1 MKEFIKKLYNW
12 SLFRFALVGAVNT
25 LVGAG
30 VMFAL
35 YNLAHCSYWL
45 SSAANYVVGSV
56 LSYFLN
62 KYFTFKSRE
71 KSPHEVLLFA
81 LNIAVC
87 YLAAYGAAKPMMLQ
101 LLADASPA
109 LRDNVAML
117 VGMVLFTLLNY
128 LGQRLLVFRKKSK

>member
-1 MKEFIKKLYNW
+1 MKEFIKKLYDR
-12 SLFRFALVGAVNT
+12 SLFRFVLVGAANT

-62 KYFTFKSRE
+62 KHFTFRNKE
-71 KSPHEVLLFA
+71 KTPHQVLLFVI
-81 LNIAVC
+81 NIAVC
-87 YLAAYGAAKPMMLQ
+87 YLAAYGAAKPMMLR
-101 LLADASPA
+101 LLANASPVV
-109 LRDNVAML
+109 RDNVAML

-128 LGQRLLVFRKKSK
+128 LGQRLLVFKYKKN

>member
-1 MKEFIKKLYNW
+1 MKEFVKKLYNW
-12 SLFRFALVGAVNT
+12 SLFRFALVGAANT

-62 KYFTFKSRE
+62 KHFTFRNKE
-71 KSPHEVLLFA
+71 KIPHQVLLFII
-81 LNIAVC
+81 NIAVC
-87 YLAAYGAAKPMMLQ
+87 YLAAYGAAKPMMLR
-101 LLADASPA
+101 LLSDASPA

-117 VGMVLFTLLNY
+117 VGMVLFTALNY
-128 LGQRLLVFRKKSK
+128 IGQRLLVFKYKKN

>member
-1 MKEFIKKLYNW
+1 MKEFIKKLYGW
-12 SLFRFALVGAVNT
+12 SLFRFALVGAANT

-45 SSAANYVVGSV
+45 SSAANYIVGSV

-62 KYFTFKSRE
+62 KYFTFKSKG

-87 YLAAYGAAKPMMLQ
+87 YLAAYGAAKPMMLR
-101 LLADASPA
+101 LLADASPN

-128 LGQRLLVFRKKSK
+128 IGQKLLVFRNKEN

>member
-1 MKEFIKKLYNW
+1 MKEKLKKLFNW
-12 SLFRFALVGAVNT
+12 SLFRFALVGAANT

-62 KYFTFKSRE
+62 KHFTFKNKE
-71 KSPHEVLLFA
+71 KTPRQVLAFV

-87 YLAAYGAAKPMMLQ
+87 YLVAYGAAKPIMLR

-109 LRDNVAML
+109 LRDNAAML
-117 VGMVLFTLLNY
+117 VGMVIFTALNY
-128 LGQRLLVFRKKSK
+128 IGQRVLVFKKRGQ

>member
-1 MKEFIKKLYNW
+1 MKEFVKKLYNW
-12 SLFRFALVGAVNT
+12 SLFRFALVGAANT

-62 KYFTFKSRE
+62 KHFTFRNKE
-71 KSPHEVLLFA
+71 KIPHQVLLFII
-81 LNIAVC
+81 NIAVC
-87 YLAAYGAAKPMMLQ
+87 YLAAYGAAKPMMLR
-101 LLADASPA
+101 LLSDASPA

-128 LGQRLLVFRKKSK
+128 LGQRLLVFKYKKN